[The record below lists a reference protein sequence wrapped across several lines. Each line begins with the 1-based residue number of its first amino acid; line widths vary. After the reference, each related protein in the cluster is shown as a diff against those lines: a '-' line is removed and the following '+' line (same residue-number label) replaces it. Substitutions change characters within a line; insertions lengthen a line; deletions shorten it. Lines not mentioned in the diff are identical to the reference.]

1 MKKIICFLILGVC
14 TIISSDIMAQNKSTE
29 PVAFWGK
36 EDAYLLKQAAHMF
49 SLADEALSENP
60 PVVGAPMARK
70 LALYNLDAMLHEVKY
85 DNTEPFCNFI
95 DSRIGKVIEDM
106 KSPVKKGMKIYKI
119 YNDGFVARTKSV
131 NIAFDV
137 VRGTCKGQKLLS
149 DEQVEAIIKDCEILF
164 LSHNHGDHVD
174 KYVVNKFIEAGKP
187 VIAASKILP
196 DLKGVTHYR
205 SESEVLD
212 KQIELKSGEK
222 LQVKIF
228 PGHQSPMMCNVYVVT
243 TPEKYTVAHTGDQYD
258 KNDMGWIAEIK
269 NNAPKIDALMINCW
283 SYQIADAI
291 KGFDPRYILTGHENE
306 MGHTIDHREAFWL
319 TFQKMEPV
327 EHDYVVMAWGEW
339 FSFK

>member
-1 MKKIICFLILGVC
+1 MKRFLILLALISS
-14 TIISSDIMAQNKSTE
+14 TIIASAQQKSAE

-36 EDAYLLKQAAHMF
+36 EDAYLLKQASHMF
-49 SLADEALSENP
+49 NLVDEALTENP

-106 KSPVKKGMKIYKI
+106 KSPVKRGVKIYKI
-119 YNDGFVARTKSV
+119 YNDGFVVRTKSA

-137 VRGTCKGQKLLS
+137 VRGACKGQQLLS
-149 DEQVEAIIKDCEILF
+149 DEQVDAIVDKCDVLF

-174 KYVVNKFIEAGKP
+174 KYVVNRFIEAGKP
-187 VIAASKILP
+187 VIAASEILP
-196 DLKGVTHYR
+196 DLEGVTHYR
-205 SESEVLD
+205 SESEILD
-212 KQIELKSGEK
+212 KVVKLKSGEE

-228 PGHQSPMMCNVYVVT
+228 PGHQSPMMCNIYVVT
-243 TPEKYTVAHTGDQYD
+243 TPDKYTVAHTGDQYD
-258 KNDMGWIAEIK
+258 KNDMEWIAEINEK
-269 NNAPKIDALMINCW
+269 TPKIDALMINCW
-283 SYQIADAI
+283 SYQIAEAI
-291 KGFDPRYILTGHENE
+291 KGFDPRYVLSGHENE

-319 TFQKMEPV
+319 TFQKLEPV
-327 EHDYVVMAWGEW
+327 QHDYVVMSWGEW

>member
-1 MKKIICFLILGVC
+1 MKKLFF
-14 TIISSDIMAQNKSTE
+14 ISLLSLFATANLTVLAQTKSAE

-36 EDAYLLKQAAHMF
+36 EDAYLLKQAVQMF
-49 SLADEALSENP
+49 SLADQALTENP

-85 DNTEPFCNFI
+85 DNSQPFCDFI

-106 KSPVKKGMKIYKI
+106 KAPVKKGVKIYKI
-119 YNDGFVARTKSV
+119 YNDGFVARTKSA
-131 NIAFDV
+131 NIAFDL
-137 VRGTCKGQKLLS
+137 VRGECKKQKLLS
-149 DEQVEAIIKDCEILF
+149 DEQIDAIDEHCDVLF

-174 KYVVNKFIEAGKP
+174 RYVVNKFIAAGKP
-187 VIAASKILP
+187 VIAATEILP

-205 SESEVLD
+205 SETEILD
-212 KQIELKSGEK
+212 KEVVLKSGEK

-228 PGHQSPMMCNVYVVT
+228 PGHQSPMMCNIYVVT
-243 TPEKYTVAHTGDQYD
+243 TPDKYTFAHTGDQYD
-258 KNDMGWIAEIK
+258 KNDMEWIAK
-269 NNAPKIDALMINCW
+269 VKDNAPKIDALTINCW

-291 KGFDPRYILTGHENE
+291 KGFNPRYVITGHENE

>member
-1 MKKIICFLILGVC
+1 MKRFLILLALISS
-14 TIISSDIMAQNKSTE
+14 TIIASAQQKSAE

-36 EDAYLLKQAAHMF
+36 EDAYLLKQASHMF
-49 SLADEALSENP
+49 NLVDEALTENP

-106 KSPVKKGMKIYKI
+106 KSPVKRGVKIYKI
-119 YNDGFVARTKSV
+119 YNDGFVVRTKSA

-137 VRGTCKGQKLLS
+137 VRGACKGQQLLS
-149 DEQVEAIIKDCEILF
+149 DGQVDAIVDKCDVLF

-174 KYVVNKFIEAGKP
+174 KYVVNRFIEAGKP
-187 VIAASKILP
+187 VIAASEILP
-196 DLKGVTHYR
+196 NLEGVTHYR
-205 SESEVLD
+205 SESEILD
-212 KQIELKSGEK
+212 KVVKLKSGEE

-228 PGHQSPMMCNVYVVT
+228 PGHQSPMMCNIYVVT
-243 TPEKYTVAHTGDQYD
+243 TPDKYTVAHTGDQYD
-258 KNDMGWIAEIK
+258 KNDMEWIAEIK
-269 NNAPKIDALMINCW
+269 EKAPKIDALMINCW

-291 KGFDPRYILTGHENE
+291 KGFDPRYVLSGHENE

-319 TFQKMEPV
+319 TFQKLEPV
-327 EHDYVVMAWGEW
+327 QHDYVVMSWGEW

>member
-1 MKKIICFLILGVC
+1 MKRFLILLALISS
-14 TIISSDIMAQNKSTE
+14 TIIASAQQKSAE

-36 EDAYLLKQAAHMF
+36 EDAYLLKQASHMF
-49 SLADEALSENP
+49 NLVDEALTENP

-106 KSPVKKGMKIYKI
+106 KSPVKRGVKIYKI
-119 YNDGFVARTKSV
+119 YNDGFVVRTKSA

-137 VRGTCKGQKLLS
+137 VRGACKKQQLLS
-149 DEQVEAIIKDCEILF
+149 NEQVDAIVDKCDVLF

-174 KYVVNKFIEAGKP
+174 KYVVNRFIEAGKP
-187 VIAASKILP
+187 VVAASEILP
-196 DLKGVTHYR
+196 NLEGVTHYR
-205 SESEVLD
+205 SESEILD
-212 KQIELKSGEK
+212 KVVKLKSGEE

-228 PGHQSPMMCNVYVVT
+228 PGHQSPMMCNIYVVT
-243 TPEKYTVAHTGDQYD
+243 TPDKYTVAHTGDQYD
-258 KNDMGWIAEIK
+258 KNDMEWIAEIK
-269 NNAPKIDALMINCW
+269 EKAPKIDALMINCW

-291 KGFDPRYILTGHENE
+291 KGFDPRYVLSGHENE

-319 TFQKMEPV
+319 TFQKLEPV
-327 EHDYVVMAWGEW
+327 QHDYVVMSWGEW

>member
-1 MKKIICFLILGVC
+1 MKKLFC
-14 TIISSDIMAQNKSTE
+14 ISLLSLFATANLTVMAQTKSAE

-36 EDAYLLKQAAHMF
+36 EDAYLLKQAAQMF
-49 SLADEALSENP
+49 SLADQALTENP

-85 DNTEPFCNFI
+85 DNSQPFCDFI

-106 KSPVKKGMKIYKI
+106 KAPVKKGVKIYKI
-119 YNDGFVARTKSV
+119 YNDGFVARTKSA
-131 NIAFDV
+131 NIAFDL
-137 VRGTCKGQKLLS
+137 VRGECKKQKLLS
-149 DEQVEAIIKDCEILF
+149 DEQIDTIVAHCDVLF
-164 LSHNHGDHVD
+164 LTHNHGDHVD
-174 KYVVNKFIEAGKP
+174 KYVVNKFIAAGKP
-187 VIAASKILP
+187 VIAASEILP

-205 SESEVLD
+205 SESEILD
-212 KQIELKSGEK
+212 EEVVLKSGET

-228 PGHQSPMMCNVYVVT
+228 PGHQSPMMCNIYVVT
-243 TPEKYTVAHTGDQYD
+243 TPDKYTFAHTGDQYD
-258 KNDMGWIAEIK
+258 KNDMEWIAK
-269 NNAPKIDALMINCW
+269 VKDNAPKIDALTINCW

-291 KGFDPRYILTGHENE
+291 KGFNPRYVVTGHENE

>member
-1 MKKIICFLILGVC
+1 MKRFLILLALISS
-14 TIISSDIMAQNKSTE
+14 TIIASAQQKSAE

-36 EDAYLLKQAAHMF
+36 EDAYLLKQASHMF
-49 SLADEALSENP
+49 SLVDQALTENP

-106 KSPVKKGMKIYKI
+106 KSPVKRGVKIYKI
-119 YNDGFVARTKSV
+119 YNDGFVVRTKSA

-137 VRGTCKGQKLLS
+137 VRGACKGQQLLS
-149 DEQVEAIIKDCEILF
+149 DEQVDAIVDKCDVLF

-174 KYVVNKFIEAGKP
+174 KYVVNRFIEAGKP
-187 VIAASKILP
+187 VIAASEILP
-196 DLKGVTHYR
+196 NLEGVTHYR
-205 SESEVLD
+205 SESEILD
-212 KQIELKSGEK
+212 KVVKLKSGEE

-228 PGHQSPMMCNVYVVT
+228 PGHQSPMMCNIYVVT
-243 TPEKYTVAHTGDQYD
+243 TPDKYTVAHTGDQYD
-258 KNDMGWIAEIK
+258 KNDMEWIAEIK
-269 NNAPKIDALMINCW
+269 EKAPKIDALMINCW

-291 KGFDPRYILTGHENE
+291 KGFDPRYVLSGHENE

-319 TFQKMEPV
+319 TFQKLEPV
-327 EHDYVVMAWGEW
+327 QHDYVVMSWGEW

>member
-1 MKKIICFLILGVC
+1 MKRFLILLALISS
-14 TIISSDIMAQNKSTE
+14 TIIASAQQKSAE

-36 EDAYLLKQAAHMF
+36 EDAYLLKQASHMF
-49 SLADEALSENP
+49 NLVDEALTENP

-106 KSPVKKGMKIYKI
+106 KSPVKRGVKIYKI
-119 YNDGFVARTKSV
+119 YNDGFVVRTKSA

-137 VRGTCKGQKLLS
+137 VRGACKGQQLLS
-149 DEQVEAIIKDCEILF
+149 DEQVDAIVDKCDVLF

-174 KYVVNKFIEAGKP
+174 KYVVNRFIEAGKP
-187 VIAASKILP
+187 VVAASEILP
-196 DLKGVTHYR
+196 NLDGVTHYR
-205 SESEVLD
+205 SESEILD
-212 KQIELKSGEK
+212 KEVKLKSGEE

-228 PGHQSPMMCNVYVVT
+228 PGHQSPMMCNIYVVT
-243 TPEKYTVAHTGDQYD
+243 TPDKYTVAHTGDQYD
-258 KNDMGWIAEIK
+258 KNDMEWIAEIK
-269 NNAPKIDALMINCW
+269 EKAPKIDALMINCW

-291 KGFDPRYILTGHENE
+291 KGFDPRYVLSGHENE

-319 TFQKMEPV
+319 TFQKLEPV
-327 EHDYVVMAWGEW
+327 QHDYVVMSWGEW